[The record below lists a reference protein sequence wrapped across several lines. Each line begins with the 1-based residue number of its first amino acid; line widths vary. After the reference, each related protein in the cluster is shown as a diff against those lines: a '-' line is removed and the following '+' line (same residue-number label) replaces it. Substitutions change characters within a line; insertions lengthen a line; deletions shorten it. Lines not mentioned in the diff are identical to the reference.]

1 MRPLH
6 LGALVLIA
14 LIWGASFM
22 LIKIMLEGMTPVA
35 VGWTRLGGGALLI
48 CTVAAA
54 RRPSIPRSFSHWRDV
69 TAIAI
74 VASAIPMVLFPWA
87 EQSIPSNLAAIL
99 NGATPIW
106 AAILTVAFLPA
117 ERMTAS
123 RLLGV
128 LLGFIGLAVIIGA
141 DGLDIRSASTQGQL
155 AVLLAAFGYACGAII
170 TRRRLL
176 GADSILLAGSQ
187 NAIAFLLLTPYVIFN
202 AEVPDFASLGGR
214 VLIASAA
221 LAFLGQGVA
230 IMIYFWLLK
239 NVEATQVALVTYLAP
254 VAAIGWGWMVLQER
268 LELVLIPG
276 LALIL
281 GGMLLANRRPRP
293 VPIEA

>member
-1 MRPLH
+1 
-6 LGALVLIA
+6 
-14 LIWGASFM
+14 
-22 LIKIMLEGMTPVA
+22 MLEGMTPVA
-35 VGWTRLGGGALLI
+35 VAWTRLGGGALLI
-48 CTVAAA
+48 CAVAAA
-54 RRPSIPRSFSHWRDV
+54 RRPSLPRSLVHWRDV
-69 TAIAI
+69 TAVAI

-117 ERMTAS
+117 EQMTAI

-128 LLGFIGLAVIIGA
+128 LLGFIGLSVIIGA
-141 DGLDIRSASTQGQL
+141 GGLDVRSASTQGQL

-170 TRRRLL
+170 IRRRLL

-187 NAIAFLLLTPYVIFN
+187 CAIAFVVVTPYVVLN

-239 NVEATQVALVTYLAP
+239 SVEATQVALVTYLAP
-254 VAAIGWGWMVLQER
+254 VAAIGWGWLVLQER

-293 VPIEA
+293 VPVEASR